1 MNDTP
6 FTGERL
12 HEGRD
17 LFAVDLARHHAAYE
31 FARASLASGW
41 TLDLGCGSGYGTR
54 SLASA
59 EGDVVGLDR
68 VYPDPA
74 QRRGHGRFVRG
85 DLSALPFRP
94 ASFSRIVSFQVIEH
108 LEDPTEYID
117 AIATL
122 LHPDGVAL
130 ITTPNLLTS
139 DGVNPF
145 HVHEYRADELAARL
159 AERFEE
165 VEMRGIGMSE
175 RVRSYMHARSA
186 RIRRIMRLDPMNLRA
201 RLPAAWIEWL
211 FGRLAI
217 VVRALGG
224 GGDALADVGVGD
236 YPVGPADDGC
246 LDLLAVCRR
255 PRP

>member
-1 MNDTP
+1 VSDTP

-12 HEGRD
+12 HEGSE

-31 FARASLASGW
+31 IARRELGPGW

-54 SLASA
+54 SLSSPDLKIA
-59 EGDVVGLDR
+59 GLDR
-68 VYPDPA
+68 VFPDPA
-74 QRRGHGRFVRG
+74 QRQGHGHFVRA
-85 DLSALPFRP
+85 DLSAVPFRP
-94 ASFSRIVSFQVIEH
+94 ACFERVVSFQVIEH

-122 LHPDGVAL
+122 LRPNGLAL
-130 ITTPNLLTS
+130 ITTPNRLTS

-145 HVHEYRADELAARL
+145 HVHEYRADELGVRL
-159 AERFEE
+159 GERFDE
-165 VEMRGIGMSE
+165 VELRGIGMSE
-175 RVRSYMHARSA
+175 RVRAHMEARSA
-186 RIRRIMRLDPMNLRA
+186 RIRRIMRLDPLNLRG
-201 RLPAAWIEWL
+201 RLPAGLIEWL

-217 VVRALGG
+217 VVRRLGG
-224 GGDALADVGVGD
+224 GSDDLADVSWRD